1 MRALEHK
8 IPPPIITLL
17 TAAAM
22 WGIARLS
29 PVIETGGPIRLA
41 VAAALAAVGLLFAA
55 PAVLA
60 FRRART
66 TINPVDI
73 NAASALVTGGI
84 FGVTRNPMYAGMLFV
99 LLGWM
104 VFLAAPWGV
113 FGPVGFMLFIT
124 RFQIMPEERVMA
136 GKFGTQYAEYRQR
149 TRRWL

>member
-8 IPPPIITLL
+8 IPPPIVTVLS
-17 TAAAM
+17 AAAM
-22 WGIARLS
+22 WGIARLT
-29 PVIETGGPIRLA
+29 PVVETGGTIGIA
-41 VAAALAAVGLLFAA
+41 AAAALAVVGLLFAA

-73 NAASALVTGGI
+73 NAASSLVTGGI
-84 FGVTRNPMYAGMLFV
+84 FGVTRNPMYIGMLFV

-113 FGPVGFMLFIT
+113 LGPVAFTLFIT
-124 RFQIMPEERVMA
+124 RFQIIPEERVMA
-136 GKFGTQYAEYRQR
+136 VKFSTQYAEYRER

>member
-1 MRALEHK
+1 
-8 IPPPIITLL
+8 
-17 TAAAM
+17 M
-22 WGIARLS
+22 WGIARLT

-104 VFLAAPWGV
+104 VFLAAPWGL
-113 FGPVGFMLFIT
+113 FGPAGFMLFIT